1 MSTRRGAWVIRQVS
15 DNGLPVDMKYNTR
28 FVHILFQL
36 LPINFFNW
44 YGEKKLNAMLFSQI
58 PVIND
63 DLPLK
68 ILSGSVNI
76 KPNVKEI
83 CGSTVVFDDGSM
95 VDFVSYMD
103 DIAAEVGVRPSLPW
117 LFFTDYQLF
126 KHVLWGPVTAYQYRL
141 MGAGKWE
148 GARKA
153 ILTQFDRMYKPLK
166 SRKV

>member
-1 MSTRRGAWVIRQVS
+1 MTWGDSGRSLINFCAVNQVFMSTRRGAWVIRQVS

-44 YGEKKLNAMLFSQI
+44 YGEKKLNAIYIVSKLT
-58 PVIND
+58 
-63 DLPLK
+63 PLQ
-68 ILSGSVNI
+68 
-76 KPNVKEI
+76 
-83 CGSTVVFDDGSM
+83 